1 MPLVIADRV
10 AETTNSPGTGAVTL
24 LGAVSGYQAFSS
36 AIGVSNTTYYT
47 IADQSGTNWEVGLGT
62 LTNATTLTRTTVL
75 ASSNAGSAVNFS
87 TGLQNVWV
95 DYPSSQAVLQ
105 NSSPTFSSV
114 SVANA
119 NGTGQLL
126 VNAGGPTVISSSAT
140 DPDNAGV
147 LITVNGSTDLTI
159 DKDILP
165 KGGTVGQT
173 AGFIRIPSAAGNAGT
188 PAISAPNTSPL
199 HFNSAT
205 NTLSIYNAST
215 STWIP
220 FVSGALTYAGVW
232 NASTNTPT
240 LASGV
245 GTKGNFYVV
254 SVAGATNLDGITDWQ
269 VGDWAVF
276 NGTVWQQVNN
286 TDAVVS
292 VNGQTGAVVI
302 TLAVLG
308 AGTIATQDAASVSVG
323 DLAYTGT
330 LTGGTGVANIGSGQI
345 YKDANGNLGIGTT
358 TPAVASAGRAVVID
372 ATTGTAIEFR
382 QSGTRVLD
390 LIASSTSSALVA
402 TGTTLSLGAGGS
414 TKFQMDSGGAWLAG
428 NNAGTAGQSFTSG
441 GAGQPAVWSDVQNG
455 FIGGFTFNVV
465 TVGGQVLE
473 TLNAITGVTTTLV
486 ISDEGTG
493 DGAAIAAYF
502 TANGSSA
509 VYRFVGD
516 TVTFSVASATA
527 SANSAT
533 VTLVGSVN
541 FVNTIAG
548 LTNLQ
553 IQVPAETRFL
563 DVAIAPSL
571 TGSVALDSFLNKQVL
586 TLGLNPPTATVI
598 GGVKAGANITI
609 ASDGTI
615 SATGGGG
622 GGAFS
627 SQVQWSTGSSSK
639 NAYIDQSAGTINN
652 LGIVI
657 QLTASSGSG
666 NLTNITVRLNG
677 VALTNTYV
685 STGTFPNYTITV
697 PVGDITDVAAQTAAS
712 VSVACSGTYSGG
724 NFNVANAGTLT
735 NVQPIAF
742 TATLNGV
749 YSPATLPFYTAT
761 SAINYTYT
769 LFGTFTARDGVIT
782 PTGGTA
788 QNATASSGTFAS
800 QPIAGATISGSA
812 TGIGQFGAGSNT
824 VTLSGSIPAVS
835 VYTPAFYAQTANST
849 PPTIT
854 TSSTQTAG
862 AAQGSTVTYPTAT
875 VSTQYNWICTQRPLA
890 NIAVITPFGNAPLV
904 PDVTAPTQTISGQTF
919 NVYGVTGLDTL
930 NPVQLVIS

>member
-47 IADQSGTNWEVGLGT
+47 IADQSGANWEVGLGT
-62 LTNATTLTRTTVL
+62 LTNATTLARTTVL
-75 ASSNAGSAVNFS
+75 ASSNAGSTVNFS

-140 DPDNAGV
+140 DPNNAGV
-147 LITVNGSTDLTI
+147 LITVNGSTELTI
-159 DKDILP
+159 DQDIFP

-188 PAISAPNTSPL
+188 PAISSPNTSPL

-205 NTLSIYNAST
+205 NTFSIYNAST

-220 FVSGALTYAGVW
+220 FVSGALTYAGAW

-254 SVAGATNLDGITDWQ
+254 SVAGTTNLDGITDWQ

-302 TLAVLG
+302 TLAGLG
-308 AGTIATQDAASVSVG
+308 AGTIATQDASSVSVG
-323 DLAYTGT
+323 NLAYTGT
-330 LTGGTGVANIGSGQI
+330 LTGGTGIANIGSGQI
-345 YKDANGNLGIGTT
+345 YKDANGNLGLGTT
-358 TPAVASAGRAVVID
+358 TPTIAGVGRALSID
-372 ATTGTAIEFR
+372 STTGTAIEFR
-382 QSGTRVLD
+382 QSGTRVLN
-390 LIASSTSSALVA
+390 LIASSASSAVVA
-402 TGTTLSLGAGGS
+402 AGTTLSLGAGGS
-414 TKFQMDSGGAWLAG
+414 TKFQMDSNGAWLVV
-428 NNAGTAGQSFTSG
+428 NNAGTAGQAFTSG
-441 GAGQPAVWSDVQNG
+441 GNGQPAVWSDVQNG
-455 FIGGFTFNVV
+455 FIGGFTFNAA
-465 TVGGQVLE
+465 TVGGQALE

-527 SANSAT
+527 STNSAT
-533 VTLVGSVN
+533 ITLVGSVN

-553 IQVPAETRFL
+553 IQVPAETGFI

-571 TGSVALDSFLNKQVL
+571 TGSVALDSFFNKKVL

-609 ASDGTI
+609 APDGTI

-622 GGAFS
+622 GTFTTS
-627 SQVQWSTGSSSK
+627 VEWSTGGTSK
-639 NAYIDQSAGTINN
+639 NAYINQSAGTINN
-652 LGIVI
+652 AGII
-657 QLTASSGSG
+657 LTLTASFGSG
-666 NLTNITVRLNG
+666 NLNNVHVSLNG
-677 VALTNTYV
+677 TQLANTYDA
-685 STGTFPNYTITV
+685 TGSFPNYTITV
-697 PVGDITDVAAQTAAS
+697 PAGDIASTYQTAAN
-712 VSVACSGTYSGG
+712 VIVGCSGNFSGG
-724 NFNVANAGTLT
+724 NFNIADAGALT

-742 TATLNGV
+742 TTTLSGV
-749 YSPATLPFYTAT
+749 YSPATLPFYTTT
-761 SAINYTYT
+761 SAINYSYT
-769 LFGTFTARDGVIT
+769 NSGAITAFNGVIT

-788 QNATASSGTFAS
+788 QNATAASGTFAS
-800 QPIAGATISGSA
+800 QLIAGAAISGSA
-812 TGIGQFGAGSNT
+812 TGTGQFGAGSST
-824 VTLSGSIPAVS
+824 VNFNSSIPAVS
-835 VYTPAFYAQTANST
+835 VYTPAFYAQSTSNVAPTFTTA
-849 PPTIT
+849 
-854 TSSTQTAG
+854 STQTAG

-875 VSTQYNWICTQRPLA
+875 ASTNYDWICTQRPLA
-890 NIAVITPFGNAPLV
+890 NIAVVTPFGNAPFV